1 MRYPT
6 PSPSGAG
13 IFVPCLALVI
23 AVTIWASS
31 FVAMKVAVMAYS
43 PVIVIF
49 GRMAVAS
56 VLFGL
61 VALRTGIPRVQR
73 KDIGIILLMALCEP
87 CLYFIFEA
95 YALRYTSASQAGM
108 VAAILPLMVA
118 GVAFVSLGE
127 RPRARTWA
135 GFVIAVV
142 GVVWLSAAG
151 ESTDHAPNPALGNML
166 EFGAMV
172 FGTGYM
178 VLLKR
183 LSSRYSPWFLTA
195 VQALVGAFF
204 YLPGLALPMARV
216 HGDPSLA
223 GVLAILYLG
232 SFVTIGAYGLYN
244 FGLSRL
250 PASQASAF
258 VNLIPVLAAL
268 MGTVLL
274 RETFTTGQIAA
285 SVVVLLGVGLSQGG
299 LRRVG
304 VE

>member
-1 MRYPT
+1 M
-6 PSPSGAG
+6 
-13 IFVPCLALVI
+13 FVPCLALVT

-31 FVAMKVAVMAYS
+31 YVAMKIAVMAYS
-43 PVIVIF
+43 PVVVIF

-56 VLFGL
+56 ILFSL

-73 KDIGIILLMALCEP
+73 KDVGVILLMALCEP

-108 VAAILPLMVA
+108 VAAVLPLMVA
-118 GVAFVSLGE
+118 AVAFVSLGE

-135 GFVIAVV
+135 GFFVAVF

-151 ESTDHAPNPALGNML
+151 ESTEHAPNPVLGNAL
-166 EFGAMV
+166 ELAAMV
-172 FGTGYM
+172 CGTGYM

-183 LSSRYSPWFLTA
+183 LSASYSPWFLTA
-195 VQALVGAFF
+195 VQAIVGALF
-204 YLPGLALPMARV
+204 YLPGLAMPFAWV
-216 HGDPSLA
+216 HGDP
-223 GVLAILYLG
+223 GMGGILAILYLG
-232 SFVTIGAYGLYN
+232 SFVSIGAYGMYN
-244 FGLSRL
+244 YGLSRL

-258 VNLIPVLAAL
+258 INLIPVLAAV

-274 RETFTTGQIAA
+274 GETFTTGQIAA
-285 SVVVLLGVGLSQGG
+285 SAVVLVGVWLSQGG